1 MFDSVRRIRLS
12 CTGAW
17 LSLAQQAEIKEVEL
31 SKGVRD
37 FSSFLPV
44 RQTIKQIAAEFYR
57 ATKPFTI
64 KPLNR
69 KLINSKL
76 IELESFLEKD
86 HHYLAI
92 WSRETNVAARL
103 HLTIIRTR
111 EFLNDDYDNLPET
124 LRGWIHE

>member
-1 MFDSVRRIRLS
+1 MFESVRRIRLS

-17 LSLAQQAEIKEVEL
+17 LSLARQAEIKEVEL

-69 KLINSKL
+69 KLIYSKL

-86 HHYLAI
+86 HQHGETGPVLA
-92 WSRETNVAARL
+92 VKL
-103 HLTIIRTR
+103 HLTIIRTK
-111 EFLNDDYDNLPET
+111 EFLNDDYDDLPET

>member
-1 MFDSVRRIRLS
+1 MFDSVRRIRES

-17 LSLAQQAEIKEVEL
+17 LSLARQAELKEVEL

-57 ATKPFTI
+57 ATKPFTL

-69 KLINSKL
+69 KFIGRKL
-76 IELESFLEKD
+76 IELELLLESD
-86 HHYLAI
+86 HHHMDMWY
-92 WSRETNVAARL
+92 RETNQAARL
-103 HLTIIRTR
+103 YLTIARTK
-111 EFLNDDYDNLPET
+111 EFLNDEYDDLPNT